1 MNPQNILLLK
11 AHSMGIGDLLR
22 SSAAWAALRKTWP
35 QARLHL
41 MMLSRHPGYPTEAL
55 IREHHLLDSAHFISL
70 ADRDA
75 DGQVHKRPLS
85 AVREAMRQALAAQ
98 EIDLVID
105 FEMHGLRTTLLAR
118 AMARAKRAMLV
129 GVAQFPL
136 RGWFYDRA
144 APSLQAYARRQGLGE
159 PMDYTERDFVALAAL
174 GIARSGQQIELH
186 CSAAGQAWRAA
197 HIAPM
202 PGWPT
207 FTLNIGCGTPDALP
221 KRPPMDAL
229 VAAMLALRRRLK
241 FRLLLSGAPFEDEV
255 NRAFMQAFAQA
266 LAQAGLD
273 CPMENFAGQGSIS
286 ELTGLLQASDLVIS
300 TDSGPYHMAVGMDVP
315 TVCWFNWPSP
325 FSEHHKPNV
334 RTLVLPTPAQFVEAA
349 EAVLSA

>member
-55 IREHHLLDSAHFISL
+55 IREHHLLDAAHFITLTHSGPH
-70 ADRDA
+70 
-75 DGQVHKRPLS
+75 GQSVKRS
-85 AVREAMRQALAAQ
+85 MAEVRQAMQQALAGQA
-98 EIDLVID
+98 IDLVID

-118 AMARAKRAMLV
+118 ALARAKQAPVV

-136 RGWFYDRA
+136 RRWFYDRA
-144 APSLQAYARRQGLGE
+144 APSLEAYAQRHGLSL

-174 GIARSGQQIELH
+174 GIVRAGQQIELR

-197 HIAPM
+197 HVAPM

-221 KRPPMDAL
+221 KRPQMDSL
-229 VAAMLALRRRLK
+229 VAAMLALRRRRR

-255 NRAFMQAFAQA
+255 NRAFMQGFAQA
-266 LAQAGLD
+266 LVQAGLD

-286 ELTGLLQASDLVIS
+286 ELTGLLQASDLLIS

-334 RTLVLPTPAQFVEAA
+334 RTLVLPTPEQFVQAA